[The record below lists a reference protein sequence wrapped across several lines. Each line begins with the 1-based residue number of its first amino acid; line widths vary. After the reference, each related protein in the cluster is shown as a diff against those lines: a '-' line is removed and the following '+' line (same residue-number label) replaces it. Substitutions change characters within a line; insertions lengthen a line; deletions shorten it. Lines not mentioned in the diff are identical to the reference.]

1 MYACMHVCM
10 YACMH
15 VCMYACMHVCMRVWM
30 YVRMYTRRKQ
40 RCSPGTSSVLEVGVV
55 RAAIHRNPKRG
66 YARLAE

>member
-1 MYACMHVCM
+1 MYACIYVCM
-10 YACMH
+10 HACMSG
-15 VCMYACMHVCMRVWM
+15 RM
-30 YVRMYTRRKQ
+30 YVCMYTRRRQ